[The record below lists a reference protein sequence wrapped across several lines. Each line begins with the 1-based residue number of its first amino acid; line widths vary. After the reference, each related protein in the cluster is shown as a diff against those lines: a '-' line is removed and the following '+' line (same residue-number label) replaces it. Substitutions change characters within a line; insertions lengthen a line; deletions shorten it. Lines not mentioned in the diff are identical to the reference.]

1 MITIEE
7 LQAKKSK
14 LNAAMKAIIATADA
28 ENGRDLTDAEQAEF
42 DGHDEQFK
50 IVERDI
56 ANRLRLAEQEEALTA
71 AAPRRTMPE
80 GVVDVDENT
89 TATAPP
95 RPSGRVTFSGPKG
108 HWGWR
113 GFGHFANAVRGAAL
127 GHQADQ
133 RLLVQ
138 NAPTTFGSEQSQADG
153 GYAIPPDF
161 RSAIMK
167 KVEGTDSLL
176 NLTDKQTTTSTQ
188 ITFPSDETTPWQT
201 SGGVLVSWDQ
211 EASTGTQSKPQ
222 LGEVTVRAYKLRALV
237 PVTEELLA
245 DSPSLSN
252 WLNSKVPDKM
262 NFAITNAIVNG
273 SGAGQPLGVLNAGSK
288 VTVSKEA
295 GQATGT
301 VTYPNI
307 VKMWGRCLGD
317 WRKNAV
323 WLINQ
328 DVEQQLQQMS
338 LGGSSV
344 AFPAYMPPGGLSGSP
359 YGTLMG
365 RPVIVTEACK
375 GLTTEGD
382 IILTDPK
389 QYVSVVRT
397 GGVSQEVS
405 IHLWFDTD
413 HVAFKFTLRMGGQPW
428 WNSAITRLNGSNTLS
443 SIVTLQTR

>member
-7 LQAKKSK
+7 LQKKKLK
-14 LNAAMKAIIATADA
+14 LNEHMKAIIATADA
-28 ENGRDLTDAEQAEF
+28 ENGRELTDTEQADF
-42 DGHDEQFK
+42 DGADEQFK
-50 IVERDI
+50 LVERDI
-56 ANRLRLAEQEEALTA
+56 RNRSRVAQQDADLSVAE
-71 AAPRRTMPE
+71 P
-80 GVVDVDENT
+80 
-89 TATAPP
+89 
-95 RPSGRVTFSGPKG
+95 RVTRPDVAASDADPPVRARGDRVEIVSGPRG
-108 HWGWR
+108 QWGWR
-113 GFGHFANAVRGAAL
+113 NFGHFANAVRLA
-127 GHQADQ
+127 Q
-133 RLLVQ
+133 RGQIDPRLQVQ
-138 NAPTTFGSEQSQADG
+138 NAAATTFGSEQAQADG

-161 RSAIMK
+161 RTAIMK
-167 KVEGTDSLL
+167 KVEGQDSLL
-176 NLTDKQTTTSTQ
+176 ALTDKQTTSSTQ

-201 SGGVLVSWDQ
+201 SGGILVSWDQ
-211 EASTGTQSKPQ
+211 EAATGTQSKPSLQ
-222 LGEVTVRAYKLRALV
+222 EVTVRAFKLRALV
-237 PVTEELLA
+237 PITEELIA
-245 DSPSLSN
+245 DGPALSN
-252 WLNSKVPDKM
+252 WLNSKVPDKL
-262 NFAITNAIVNG
+262 NFAVTNAIVNG
-273 SGAGQPLGVLNAGSK
+273 SGAGQPLGILNAPAK
-288 VTVSKEA
+288 VTVNKEA

-359 YGTLMG
+359 YATLMG

-397 GGVSQEVS
+397 SGVSQEVS
-405 IHLWFDTD
+405 IHLWFDQD
-413 HVAFKFTLRMGGQPW
+413 IVAFKFTLRMGGQPW
-428 WNSAITRLNGSNTLS
+428 WNSAITRLNGANTLS